1 MAHRE
6 AVALRKS
13 GPARPTTCTATCSLR
28 MIWAAARPLPI
39 AGRARLFHE
48 TMARCVFANFSM
60 PDAFIAMIAD
70 LRARVTDIERGDRG
84 EQIDGIHFGFRQMRL
99 NEVAVELEAS
109 ARETFGRLFQEFL
122 GAVAGNISGSGNC
135 DFFQLLTGDP
145 LDIAQFATFMRRDE
159 GQSFTGATGA
169 AGAANA
175 VYIGFGFAWDV
186 KVHDQTNAVDI

>member
-99 NEVAVELEAS
+99 NEVAIELETA
-109 ARETFGRLFQEFL
+109 LFQALGCLLQQFL
-122 GAVAGNISGSGNC
+122 GAVAGDVSGSGNR
-135 DFFQLLTGDP
+135 DLFELLAREA
-145 LDIAQFATFMRRDE
+145 LDIA
-159 GQSFTGATGA
+159 
-169 AGAANA
+169 
-175 VYIGFGFAWDV
+175 
-186 KVHDQTNAVDI
+186 